1 MSSDLLFS
9 VLPRLGKEPPIQD
22 EHVVEQVGKE
32 ARLRELDADEKELN
46 SEEREA
52 REKYKKSI
60 KKKREEAEANEQDKE
75 EDKLQDHN
83 YTDAEGHRH
92 IDDFA

>member
-22 EHVVEQVGKE
+22 EHVVEQVSKE

-46 SEEREA
+46 AEEREA

-60 KKKREEAEANEQDKE
+60 KEKAKKDE
-75 EDKLQDHN
+75 EDEKDSEKLTDHN